1 MSNVNITING
11 KQVTVPAG
19 TTILDAA
26 KTIGFKIPT
35 LCYMKEINEVGVC
48 RVCVVE
54 VEGAR
59 ALLPSCVT
67 KVTDNM
73 VVKTNS
79 PAALEA
85 RRMVMN
91 LILANHPKDCFTC
104 ERNGNCELRT
114 MADEMGIREVVIEG
128 HIKDIPMDDSNPSIK
143 RDSTKCI
150 LCRRCMSVCNQVQQ
164 VSAIGPVNR
173 GIKTN
178 IEPAFGKELGEVA
191 CVFCGQC
198 TVVCPTGALTEKKA
212 IHKVWNAINDPNKH
226 VVVQIAPAV
235 RVSIGEEFGNEPGT
249 IVTGKIVAAL
259 KNAGFDR
266 VFDTDFGAD
275 ITIIEEGNEF
285 LKRFKEGGKLPMITS
300 CSPAWIKFI
309 EHFYPEYLENLSTCK
324 SPQQMF
330 GALIKTYYAEKH
342 GIDPSKIYV
351 VSAMPCTAKK
361 FEATRPE
368 MFSSGY
374 QDVDAVLTTREL
386 AQLIKEAGVDWNN
399 IEDAQFDEPFGEGT
413 GAGVIFGSSGGVME
427 AALRTVY
434 EVILGKE
441 LPNLDIESVRGLE
454 GIKEAEVDLEG
465 TKVRVAVANSL
476 GSAKILM
483 DKIEQGEAD
492 YHFIEIMACPGG
504 CIGGGG
510 QPQPSTMEIKKKR
523 MEAIYNADKGLPR
536 RKSHENPAV
545 KLIYEEF
552 LKEPLGEKSH
562 HLLHTHY
569 TARGK

>member
-1 MSNVNITING
+1 MSNVNLTING
-11 KQVTVPAG
+11 KQVAVPAG

-26 KTIGFKIPT
+26 KTIGLKIPT
-35 LCYMKEINEVGVC
+35 LCFMKDINEVGVC

-54 VEGAR
+54 VEGAK

-114 MADEMGIREVVIEG
+114 MADDMGIRDVVIEG
-128 HIKDIPMDDSNPSIK
+128 HIKDIPLDNSNPAVV

-150 LCRRCMSVCNQVQQ
+150 LCRRCVSVCGQVQK

-178 IEPAFGKELGEVA
+178 VEPAFGKDLGEVA
-191 CVFCGQC
+191 CVLCGQC
-198 TVVCPTGALTEKKA
+198 TVVCPTGALTAKND
-212 IHKVWNAINDPNKH
+212 IHKVWKELNDPNKH
-226 VVVQIAPAV
+226 VVIQLAPAI
-235 RVSIGEEFGNEPGT
+235 RVSLGEEFGNEPGT
-249 IVTGKIVAAL
+249 IVTGKTVAAL
-259 KNAGFDR
+259 KSVGFNM
-266 VFDTDFGAD
+266 VFDTDFTAD
-275 ITIIEEGNEF
+275 LTIIEEGNEF

-300 CSPAWIKFI
+300 CSPGWIKFI
-309 EHFYPEYLENLSTCK
+309 EHFYPEFLDNLSTCK

-330 GALIKTYYAEKH
+330 GAIIKTYYAEKH
-342 GIDPSKIYV
+342 GIDPSKIFV
-351 VSAMPCTAKK
+351 VSGMPCTAKK

-374 QDVDAVLTTREL
+374 QDVDVVLTTREL
-386 AQLIKEAGVDWNN
+386 GQLIKEAGVDWDS
-399 IEDAQFDEPFGEGT
+399 IEEAQFDEPFGEGT
-413 GAGVIFGSSGGVME
+413 GAGLIFGSSGGVME

-434 EVILGKE
+434 EVVLGKE
-441 LPNLDIESVRGLE
+441 LPNLDFVAVRGLE

-476 GSAKILM
+476 GNAKILM
-483 DKIEQGEAD
+483 DKIVRGEAD

-510 QPQPSTMEIKKKR
+510 QPQPSTMGIKKKR
-523 MEAIYNADKGLPR
+523 MEAIYNADKGLPG

-552 LKEPLGEKSH
+552 LKEPLGHKSH
-562 HLLHTHY
+562 DLLHTHY
-569 TARGK
+569 TERGK